1 MREGIKMKTTT
12 VKQLIEE
19 LKGLSPRS
27 RIIGYDIRTVNV
39 RTGAATHLFNVG
51 IENEEPPTAQEN
63 NSRKIGF

>member
-1 MREGIKMKTTT
+1 MKTIT

-19 LKGLSPRS
+19 LKGLPPRS
-27 RIIGYDIRTVNV
+27 RIIDYDIRVINV

-51 IENEEPPTAQEN
+51 VRDEEPQAAQEN

>member
-1 MREGIKMKTTT
+1 MREVIKMKTTT

-19 LKGLSPRS
+19 LKGLPPRT
-27 RIIGYDIRTVNV
+27 RIIDYDIRAVNV

-51 IENEEPPTAQEN
+51 IRDEEPPTAQEN